1 MSQSSVATTPDNVAK
16 EESRRSTRIDR
27 SVPLIVLGQN
37 RIGEPIVE
45 RTVSTSVNLHGCR
58 YPSRHDYG
66 VGTWVTLQVVGLNV
80 EPKPPAIRARVRSI
94 HPSQSTRELQ
104 QVGVELESPSNVWGI
119 ISPPPDWLSF
129 AETNGS
135 MPQFTVTET
144 IETILEPLP
153 SPFETE
159 TAEIEEQQE
168 SPASLEQKLAEVA
181 TFPSPSPAAPRP
193 PASAHEAP
201 EPERVVL
208 SPDNLLNALQ
218 EKLQLAAEK
227 AVQAAAAE
235 QVEEAVR
242 NAVTAIDDVRLSSI
256 REVQQLLRPQGEAR
270 LATKDEVAAVTASV
284 ITAHWKAEMEK
295 YRANV
300 EQLTQKLARQATELK
315 RELDRCQKFLE
326 KMNNELEPRAEARL
340 NEAVARVSA
349 DFDGAAARIME
360 RRFERL
366 LKSSQAMIQEGLLK
380 LDARSSEAQALVQSS
395 VNSTLAALQRQA
407 ESQMNAMLAE
417 TKDRRASALSSL
429 DAENRAACEE
439 RRRALEAEVARAA
452 ERSTVQLRKGMKA
465 FLYSCLVAAV
475 SAVDEHSKSTLE
487 NLTKDNGK
495 SLEDA
500 SEAGGSADPDGPEI
514 LPAPDTDP
522 FTH

>member
-1 MSQSSVATTPDNVAK
+1 
-16 EESRRSTRIDR
+16 
-27 SVPLIVLGQN
+27 
-37 RIGEPIVE
+37 
-45 RTVSTSVNLHGCR
+45 
-58 YPSRHDYG
+58 
-66 VGTWVTLQVVGLNV
+66 
-80 EPKPPAIRARVRSI
+80 
-94 HPSQSTRELQ
+94 
-104 QVGVELESPSNVWGI
+104 
-119 ISPPPDWLSF
+119 
-129 AETNGS
+129 
-135 MPQFTVTET
+135 
-144 IETILEPLP
+144 
-153 SPFETE
+153 
-159 TAEIEEQQE
+159 
-168 SPASLEQKLAEVA
+168 
-181 TFPSPSPAAPRP
+181 
-193 PASAHEAP
+193 
-201 EPERVVL
+201 
-208 SPDNLLNALQ
+208 
-218 EKLQLAAEK
+218 
-227 AVQAAAAE
+227 
-235 QVEEAVR
+235 
-242 NAVTAIDDVRLSSI
+242 
-256 REVQQLLRPQGEAR
+256 
-270 LATKDEVAAVTASV
+270 
-284 ITAHWKAEMEK
+284 
-295 YRANV
+295 
-300 EQLTQKLARQATELK
+300 
-315 RELDRCQKFLE
+315 
-326 KMNNELEPRAEARL
+326 
-340 NEAVARVSA
+340 
-349 DFDGAAARIME
+349 ME

-417 TKDRRASALSSL
+417 TKDRAASALSSL

>member
-1 MSQSSVATTPDNVAK
+1 
-16 EESRRSTRIDR
+16 
-27 SVPLIVLGQN
+27 
-37 RIGEPIVE
+37 
-45 RTVSTSVNLHGCR
+45 
-58 YPSRHDYG
+58 
-66 VGTWVTLQVVGLNV
+66 
-80 EPKPPAIRARVRSI
+80 
-94 HPSQSTRELQ
+94 
-104 QVGVELESPSNVWGI
+104 
-119 ISPPPDWLSF
+119 
-129 AETNGS
+129 
-135 MPQFTVTET
+135 
-144 IETILEPLP
+144 
-153 SPFETE
+153 
-159 TAEIEEQQE
+159 
-168 SPASLEQKLAEVA
+168 
-181 TFPSPSPAAPRP
+181 
-193 PASAHEAP
+193 
-201 EPERVVL
+201 
-208 SPDNLLNALQ
+208 
-218 EKLQLAAEK
+218 
-227 AVQAAAAE
+227 
-235 QVEEAVR
+235 VR

-395 VNSTLAALQRQA
+395 VNSTLA
-407 ESQMNAMLAE
+407 MLAE
-417 TKDRRASALSSL
+417 TKDRAASALSSL